1 MIKTTYQTPEIRNA
15 NDEIVQE
22 GAFGKNTALSNSTND
37 GWIDYVVNNLE
48 ALHDT
53 IGDSAAHLDGN
64 GRVVEPANLAIGDED
79 GNRLKTSYLKL
90 SGGTMTGALNARLNL
105 KMQDS
110 QENVIGGLIVPDSS
124 ASDQFM
130 RMYGGSAHDAGGAQ
144 LTLKQEGDGR
154 FYLTAKS
161 TDGSQT
167 CDLRGDNN
175 GSLYWR
181 GWNVITSAGGTL
193 TGQLVVNK
201 DNGSLGGIKLSGSRQ
216 NYAMSVLNTSVTKGT
231 APSATQFWGI
241 DFYGKDNANYNQ
253 RIGLLETSLNTNNVS
268 TTSIR
273 AYNCTTNTNTDN
285 CAISVN
291 VDGSGNAYTYA
302 PTPTAG
308 DNSTKIA
315 TTAFVRQNALPLS
328 GGTMTGIITRNGFLA
343 KNSVDNGYI
352 EILGGTDETSSY
364 ICIYGKNHSTS
375 PGTINIRAYD
385 GTNSSYL
392 KLVPN
397 GTLTWDGNDITPQIL
412 TSLNPDDTDVPNNAV
427 TTLTT
432 FTLTKGTWLV
442 HLDANFQSNATG
454 YRRIGVATS
463 GTAIGMGRHWYAS
476 QQAVNGIGTVMS
488 LTTFL
493 TVSGASQTYY
503 FNAQQT
509 SGTQLTVVNGL
520 QAFRVS
526 SAV

>member
-22 GAFGKNTALSNSTND
+22 GAFGKNTALSNATND

-64 GRVVEPANLAIGDED
+64 GHVVEPANLAIGDED

-90 SGGTMTGALNARLNL
+90 TGGTVSGTLNVQQNLKIQDNQENVFGGMYVPSSSATEQFISIYGGESVSADGARLYLYPQNDGHFHLQAKSADGANTYVLKNTDNGGLFWRGYELAWKKDYLPLAGGTMTGNIMMSDNYANI
-105 KMQDS
+105 S
-110 QENVIGGLIVPDSS
+110 SDSS
-124 ASDQFM
+124 SKYLRLMNAD
-130 RMYGGSAHDAGGAQ
+130 YNGGASLYLYGSNRAEQ
-144 LTLKQEGDGR
+144 GR
-154 FYLTAKS
+154 FAINAFDGTNRKTLTGYA
-161 TDGSQT
+161 D
-167 CDLRGDNN
+167 
-175 GSLYWR
+175 
-181 GWNVITSAGGTL
+181 GTL
-193 TGQLVVNK
+193 TW
-201 DNGSLGGIKLSGSRQ
+201 GSDAIALAK
-216 NYAMSVLNTSVTKGT
+216 NY
-231 APSATQFWGI
+231 
-241 DFYGKDNANYNQ
+241 
-253 RIGLLETSLNTNNVS
+253 
-268 TTSIR
+268 
-273 AYNCTTNTNTDN
+273 
-285 CAISVN
+285 
-291 VDGSGNAYTYA
+291 
-302 PTPTAG
+302 
-308 DNSTKIA
+308 
-315 TTAFVRQNALPLS
+315 LPLA

-397 GTLTWDGNDITPQIL
+397 GTLTWGGNDITPQIL

-427 TTLTT
+427 TTLAT
-432 FTLTKGTWLV
+432 FTRTKGTWLV
-442 HLDANFQSNATG
+442 HIDANFQSNATG
-454 YRRIGVATS
+454 YRRIGIATS
-463 GTAIGMGRHWYAS
+463 GTSIGMGRHWYAS

-503 FNAQQT
+503 FNAHQT
-509 SGTQLTVVNGL
+509 SGTQLTVGNGL

>member
-1 MIKTTYQTPEIRNA
+1 MIKTTYQMPEIRDA
-15 NDEIVQE
+15 NDNIIQQ

-53 IGDSAAHLDGN
+53 IGDSAATLDGN
-64 GRVVEPANLAIGDED
+64 GHVVEPANLAIGDED

-90 SGGTMTGALNARLNL
+90 TGGTVAGTLNVQQNLKFQDNQENVFGGVYVPSSSSTEQYAQFYGGESTGVAGAKLTLYPDGDGRFKLDARSTNGANTYTLVTDNNGNLNWRGYPLAWKKDYLPLAGGTMTGNIVMSDNYANISTDASNKYLRLMNVDYNGGASLYLYGATHSEQGIFSLNA
-105 KMQDS
+105 
-110 QENVIGGLIVPDSS
+110 
-124 ASDQFM
+124 
-130 RMYGGSAHDAGGAQ
+130 Y
-144 LTLKQEGDGR
+144 DGTNR
-154 FYLTAKS
+154 K
-161 TDGSQT
+161 
-167 CDLRGDNN
+167 
-175 GSLYWR
+175 
-181 GWNVITSAGGTL
+181 TL
-193 TGQLVVNK
+193 TGKADGTLKWDNNSVALSK
-201 DNGSLGGIKLSGSRQ
+201 D
-216 NYAMSVLNTSVTKGT
+216 VL
-231 APSATQFWGI
+231 A
-241 DFYGKDNANYNQ
+241 
-253 RIGLLETSLNTNNVS
+253 
-268 TTSIR
+268 
-273 AYNCTTNTNTDN
+273 
-285 CAISVN
+285 
-291 VDGSGNAYTYA
+291 
-302 PTPTAG
+302 
-308 DNSTKIA
+308 
-315 TTAFVRQNALPLS
+315 LS
-328 GGTMTGIITRNGFLA
+328 GGTMTGIITRNGFFA

-375 PGTINIRAYD
+375 PGTVNIRAYD

-397 GTLTWDGNDITPQIL
+397 GTLTWGGNDITPQIL
-412 TSLNPDDTDVPNNAV
+412 TSLNPDDTDVPNNAI

-442 HLDANFQSNATG
+442 HIDANFQSNATG
-454 YRRIGVATS
+454 YRRIGIATS
-463 GTAIGMGRHWYAS
+463 GTSIGMGRHWYAS

-509 SGTQLTVVNGL
+509 SGTQLTVGNGV